1 MPASKYSH
9 SCGTKLRHAER
20 DGDIGAR
27 LARCPLAI
35 LAAAGIT
42 ASVLNFA
49 SAQTQPGP
57 PAGTPVDDQVMA
69 WVGKQPIFASEILS
83 KVDQLMEEHRQQI
96 PPERWDEQRLA
107 LAQQALKATVESKL
121 VLEDALRKIPAAGQV
136 EIEKKVEEQFE
147 AEQIKKLMESKKAQ
161 SRSDLEQKLRAEGSS
176 LDQQRRIYFERSL
189 AYQWARSA
197 VKTET
202 EVSHN
207 EKVAY
212 YDEHRKDF
220 ERPARV
226 RWEQLSI
233 LFERVASKQ
242 EAWAKLAQLGNDVM
256 RGVPLADVAKAASHG
271 ATAEQGGQW
280 DWTSKSSLAS
290 AVLDQALFSLPVG
303 TLSPILEDER
313 GFHIIRVIE
322 REDAGRTSFRDA
334 QVKIKEKIEEQRREK
349 AVQDYYARLKKETYV
364 WTVFDDPA
372 GSQRFAESLRTDGKR
387 R

>member
-1 MPASKYSH
+1 MFAVLSAL
-9 SCGTKLRHAER
+9 CM
-20 DGDIGAR
+20 
-27 LARCPLAI
+27 
-35 LAAAGIT
+35 T
-42 ASVLNFA
+42 AWPWTSA
-49 SAQTQPGP
+49 SAQMQPGP
-57 PAGTPVDDQVMA
+57 PAGTPVEDQVMA

-83 KVDQLMEEHRQQI
+83 KVDQLMAEHRQQI
-96 PPERWDEQRLA
+96 PRERWDEQRLA

-136 EIEKKVEEQFE
+136 EIEKKVDEQFE
-147 AEQIKKLMESKKAQ
+147 AEQIKKLMDSKKAQ
-161 SRSDLEQKLRAEGSS
+161 SRSDLERKLRAEGSS

-189 AYQWARSA
+189 AFQWARSA
-197 VKTET
+197 VKTDS

-207 EKVAY
+207 EMVAY
-212 YDEHRKDF
+212 YEEHRKEF

-271 ATAEQGGQW
+271 TTAEQGGQW
-280 DWTSKSSLAS
+280 DWTSKGSLAS
-290 AVLDQALFSLPVG
+290 TVLDQALFSLPVG

-322 REDAGRTSFRDA
+322 REDAGRAAFRDA
-334 QVKIKEKIEEQRREK
+334 QVKIKEKIQEQRREK
-349 AVQDYYARLKKETYV
+349 AVQEYYARLRKETHV

-372 GSQRFAESLRTDGKR
+372 GSQRFAESLRTAATR
-387 R
+387 Q